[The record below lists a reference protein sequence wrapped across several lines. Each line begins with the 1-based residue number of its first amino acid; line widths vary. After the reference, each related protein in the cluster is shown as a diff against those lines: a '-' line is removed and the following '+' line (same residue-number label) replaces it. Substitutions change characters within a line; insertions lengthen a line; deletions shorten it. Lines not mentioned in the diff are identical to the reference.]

1 MGVEITHQSLVKYRF
16 GGLAPVYIY
25 TYHHHKH
32 THFTMPETIRRK
44 QTPSRL
50 TISKP
55 MTNPIFS
62 KKGEP
67 AKLQVTWRSPNSSPG
82 DHSNVQMKKKKKKK
96 LSVTL
101 ERRGDMRR
109 RKGRPPPALLQGP
122 SSCRTRP
129 PSLVIAGS
137 WCQVEFWT
145 LPLGAS
151 SHRKGLCLWLD
162 YDWGGVFHCFPWLLE
177 DI

>member
-1 MGVEITHQSLVKYRF
+1 MGVEITHRSLAKYRF

-32 THFTMPETIRRK
+32 THLTMPETIQRK

-55 MTNPIFS
+55 MTNPTFA

-67 AKLQVTWRSPNSSPG
+67 AKLQVTQRSPNSSPG
-82 DHSNVQMKKKKKKK
+82 DHSNVQMKKKQMKCHLREERGHAEKKGKAP
-96 LSVTL
+96 SCS
-101 ERRGDMRR
+101 
-109 RKGRPPPALLQGP
+109 PPGAKQLPDP
-122 SSCRTRP
+122 P

-137 WCQVEFWT
+137 RCQGEFWT
-145 LPLGAS
+145 LALGAS

-162 YDWGGVFHCFPWLLE
+162 YDWGGVFHCLPWLLE

>member
-55 MTNPIFS
+55 MTNPTFS

-82 DHSNVQMKKKKKKK
+82 DHSNVQMKKKKKKNEV
-96 LSVTL
+96 SL
-101 ERRGDMRR
+101 ERGEGTCGEEREGPLLLSSRDQAAA
-109 RKGRPPPALLQGP
+109 GPAP
-122 SSCRTRP
+122 
-129 PSLVIAGS
+129 
-137 WCQVEFWT
+137 
-145 LPLGAS
+145 LPL
-151 SHRKGLCLWLD
+151 
-162 YDWGGVFHCFPWLLE
+162 
-177 DI
+177 